1 MTAGDSDSNPFAA
14 PRSPDVTLEDAEV
27 HRGIPV
33 LLIVGIVLYGGFT
46 LLLLQSGNKDAE
58 VGRKFLIVLACLIL
72 GAISGGFNY
81 RWLPWSMLVAL
92 LIQIAVIAWFT
103 FENGMPHESGMITFA
118 VILSSMVFI
127 GVYYAVRNRLRLL
140 RRRRPTAAGRIFQSR

>member
-1 MTAGDSDSNPFAA
+1 MTAEDSDTNPFAA
-14 PRSPDVTLEDAEV
+14 PRSPDVALKDTDV

-33 LLIVGIVLYGGFT
+33 LLIVGSVLYGGFT

-72 GAISGGFNY
+72 GAISGGFNH

-92 LIQIAVIAWFT
+92 LIQISVITWFIYD
-103 FENGMPHESGMITFA
+103 NGMPHETGMIIFA
-118 VILSSMVFI
+118 IILSSIFFI
-127 GVYYAVRNRLRLL
+127 GAYYAVRNRLRRQRK
-140 RRRRPTAAGRIFQSR
+140 RRQAVTSQIFQ